1 MTPWLFPEIVF
12 FFIGLTTFITQPLYR
27 LLFLFLKAMSP
38 FSPFQRGHVG
48 SFFYVP
54 SAFSWGYSKGPIFT
68 YIKFPVL
75 KQPPNRDA
83 QEKPSI
89 IRNPTA
95 AFLLPHSAPKYSI
108 KSPKQE
114 ECCYTPDLLEPQLPS
129 KEFTN
134 IHQK

>member
-1 MTPWLFPEIVF
+1 VVVSRDGFFYWVHHIHNTTIVSF
-12 FFIGLTTFITQPLYR
+12 VV
-27 LLFLFLKAMSP
+27 P
-38 FSPFQRGHVG
+38 FSQGHVPVFTLCKEDMSAA
-48 SFFYVP
+48 SFTFHLR
-54 SAFSWGYSKGPIFT
+54 SLGGYSKVPIFT

-75 KQPPNRDA
+75 KQPPNSDA

-95 AFLLPHSAPKYSI
+95 ALLLPHSAPKYSI

-114 ECCYTPDLLEPQLPS
+114 ECCYTPYLLEPQSPS